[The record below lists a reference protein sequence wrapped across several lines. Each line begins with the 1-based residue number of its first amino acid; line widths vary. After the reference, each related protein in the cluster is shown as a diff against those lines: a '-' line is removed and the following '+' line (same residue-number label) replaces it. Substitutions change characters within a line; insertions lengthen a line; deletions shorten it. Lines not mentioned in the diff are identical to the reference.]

1 MEKINIDSNLITCLE
16 ASLLM
21 NSWRTCFLSNPH
33 PHLSPSRTIRRR
45 PPLLLLLRSPPVPR
59 WMMSYPKV
67 HPIRKSSLLDPQ
79 RCRFRPRLRLL
90 RSSRTN
96 MRTSQLFRCTYCYPE
111 QQPTPMRMMQKHRRC
126 CFGL

>member
-45 PPLLLLLRSPPVPR
+45 PPLLLLLRCLREPR
-59 WMMSYPKV
+59 WMMSFPKV
-67 HPIRKSSLLDPQ
+67 HPIRKSSLLDLQQ
-79 RCRFRPRLRLL
+79 RCRFRPRLL
-90 RSSRTN
+90 RSRTN
-96 MRTSQLFRCTYCYPE
+96 TRTCQLFRCTYCYPE
-111 QQPTPMRMMQKHRRC
+111 QKPTPMRMMQKHRRRC
-126 CFGL
+126 CCSGL